1 MVERLKLLLFCR
13 DLQLVYLRHR
23 LLNVVSHARIL
34 KVGDLVALE
43 LFKELDSVRNH
54 LGLDETQVQHGTL
67 DELGEKL
74 NCLLMKL
81 SGRFTDKK
89 CKLAVPG
96 RDVDD
101 LVLHQQYCQIGIQ
114 QVAFFHLHEALIEQI
129 KTKVLL
135 QTLADN
141 HRQNFNLRECLGRRV
156 LKQETDF
163 LEFVLAVVRELL
175 EDWLTVVLWL
185 LGFFANLVEF
195 ESQKASGDGCEFS
208 FFFDFLENFVELEIV
223 NGRFLLLL
231 LV

>member
-1 MVERLKLLLFCR
+1 M
-13 DLQLVYLRHR
+13 
-23 LLNVVSHARIL
+23 LNVVSHARIL

-43 LFKELDSVRNH
+43 LFKELNSVRNR
-54 LGLDETQVQHGTL
+54 LWLDETQVQHGTL

-74 NCLLMKL
+74 NRFLMQL
-81 SGRFTDKK
+81 PGRFTDEE

-101 LVLHQQYCQIGIQ
+101 LVLHQQYCQISIQ

-141 HRQNFNLRECLGRRV
+141 HRQNFNLWECFGRRV

-163 LEFVLAVVRELL
+163 LEFVLAVVRKLL
-175 EDWLTVVLWL
+175 EDWLTVVLRL
-185 LGFFANLVEF
+185 LGFFADLVEL
-195 ESQKASGDGCEFS
+195 ESQQASRNGCKFS
-208 FFFDFLENFVELEIV
+208 FFFDFLENFVELEII